1 MQTIRERL
9 LSDENIYLSIY
20 LAHSYVQNKELLRD
34 EDLKLLNEITDVFC
48 LETISTTTK
57 KVKERIEQV
66 LLKPDEFFDVIVYFK
81 PKKYENGKTSFR
93 PLHTTE
99 LIDQIAMIAMLQVL
113 VYDIEP
119 KTNKLLPSELS
130 RLIPSDFYGIEFLI
144 MEPNF
149 LNPGKNNTMSTPL
162 QQTRWYHL
170 FPKH

>member
-48 LETISTTTK
+48 IDTISTTIT
-57 KVKERIEQV
+57 KVKGRIEQV
-66 LLKPDEFFDVIVYFK
+66 LLKQEEFFDVVVYFK

-93 PLHTTE
+93 PLHTAG

-119 KTNKLLPSELS
+119 KTNCFHQS
-130 RLIPSDFYGIEFLI
+130 
-144 MEPNF
+144 
-149 LNPGKNNTMSTPL
+149 
-162 QQTRWYHL
+162 
-170 FPKH
+170 